1 VSSERCYGK
10 PHLSPEFSPCPIER
24 ARNFHCLNFRECRAG
39 IAPALIVR
47 LHQTPKCNG
56 ANFWTAARVRDSS
69 QPHFW
74 RQSQLLVTG
83 PQLQLGPQSQVGP
96 HLHSVFLGSVFIC
109 ISIVGF
115 S

>member
-1 VSSERCYGK
+1 MSAG
-10 PHLSPEFSPCPIER
+10 
-24 ARNFHCLNFRECRAG
+24 AG

-47 LHQTPKCNG
+47 PHQMPKYDG
-56 ANFWTAARVRDSS
+56 AYFWSAARVCDSS
-69 QPHFW
+69 QLHFW
-74 RQSQLLVTG
+74 LQLQLLVTG

-96 HLHSVFLGSVFIC
+96 QLHSVFLGSVFIC